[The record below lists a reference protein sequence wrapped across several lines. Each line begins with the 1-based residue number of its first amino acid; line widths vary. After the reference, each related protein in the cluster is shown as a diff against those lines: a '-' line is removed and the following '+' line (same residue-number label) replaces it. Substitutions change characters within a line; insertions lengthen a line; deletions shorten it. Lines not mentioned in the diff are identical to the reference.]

1 MVHSDEQ
8 AQAGGAHMA
17 AREDDIA
24 FRIIDLLLAHGL
36 STAPLHYAV
45 AHAHLDGSHPAI
57 SAAIDA
63 QRTQGKPFDAC
74 FMAELYEEHL
84 AAEAI
89 RHACGVGSDVARL
102 LDGLLDQLQQAD
114 AGSSNFK
121 ASLDENIGR
130 LDPAGSSQ
138 HLKTVAQRLL
148 EAALKASESNDVL
161 KQNLEV
167 ADQEARQLR
176 SELARHRRETLTDP
190 LTGLLNRRGMEL
202 EMARVFADEADGQ
215 SAMLVLDID
224 HFKHVNDTYG
234 HAVGDVVI
242 RKVAQ
247 AVRQLIP
254 EGAVPVRYGG
264 EEFAVLLPPCSPEQA
279 CGVAEKIRRSIEKL
293 RLVRRH
299 DKLAIA
305 QFTLSV
311 GVAMRALGDDLE
323 GLFQRADQA
332 LYRAKSGGRNQ
343 VMLAA

>member
-17 AREDDIA
+17 AREDDVA
-24 FRIIDLLLAHGL
+24 FRIIDFLLAHGL

-45 AHAHLDGSHPAI
+45 AHAHLDGGHPAI

-63 QRTQGKPFDAC
+63 QRAQGKPLDTF

-84 AAEAI
+84 AADAI
-89 RHACGVGSDVARL
+89 RHARGVGSDVARL
-102 LDGLLDQLQQAD
+102 LDSLLDQLQQAD
-114 AGSSNFK
+114 AGSSDFK

-130 LDPAGSSQ
+130 LDPAGGSQ

-148 EAALKASESNDVL
+148 EAALKASERNDML
-161 KQNLEV
+161 RQNLEA
-167 ADQEARQLR
+167 ADHEARQLR
-176 SELARHRRETLTDP
+176 GELERHRRETLTDP
-190 LTGLLNRRGMEL
+190 LTGLLNRRGMEV
-202 EMARVFADEADGQ
+202 EMARVFADHAHDP

-224 HFKHVNDTYG
+224 HFKRVNDTYG

-247 AVRQLIP
+247 TVKTLIP
-254 EGAVPVRYGG
+254 GGAVPVRYGG
-264 EEFAVLLPPCSPEQA
+264 EEFAVLLPQCSAEQA
-279 CGVAEKIRRSIEKL
+279 RGVAEKIRQTIEKL

-305 QFTLSV
+305 QFTISV

-323 GLFQRADQA
+323 VLFQRADQA